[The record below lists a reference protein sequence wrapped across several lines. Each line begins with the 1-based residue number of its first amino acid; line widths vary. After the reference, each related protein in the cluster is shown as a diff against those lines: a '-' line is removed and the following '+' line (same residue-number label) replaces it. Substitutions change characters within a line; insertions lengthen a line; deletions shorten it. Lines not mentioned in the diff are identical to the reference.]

1 VNAPSSAPVAWQL
14 RTRRRTSQIGTNAYS
29 DQVSTTTPLPN
40 KVKWTT
46 DEAGG
51 VVVHTRQAFF
61 YGAMYVL
68 ILGAVVLLCGL
79 ALGFA
84 PDDGFWKAGF
94 LGFAVAFGVLFLVEA
109 NFLFTHHTL
118 LIDGDTVQHRWRRLI
133 GATREAPV
141 SSFMILHVPGDGDSG
156 PWWELGVEHADV
168 TPERGL
174 WVGELPE
181 LVRLGTELQERT
193 GLPFDRDPR
202 PPGPGRRPG

>member
-1 VNAPSSAPVAWQL
+1 VP
-14 RTRRRTSQIGTNAYS
+14 
-29 DQVSTTTPLPN
+29 TTTPLPN

-61 YGAMYVL
+61 YGAMYLL

-94 LGFAVAFGVLFLVEA
+94 LGFAVAFGVFFLVGA

-118 LIDGDTVQHRWRRLI
+118 LIDGGMVRHRWRRLI
-133 GATREAPV
+133 GSTDEAPV
-141 SSFMILHVPGDGDSG
+141 STFMILSAPEDGDNG
-156 PWWELGVEHADV
+156 PYWELAVEHADGR
-168 TPERGL
+168 PERGL

-193 GLPFDRDPR
+193 GLPFDPEPR
-202 PPGPGRRPG
+202 PPGRDRRPG